1 MSDLAKKECIPCKGG
16 VPPMELEQAQEM
28 IQQIHSDWKLI
39 DVHHIERVW
48 IFSNFEAALEFVNAA
63 GAICEEQDH
72 HADFE
77 LGWGRVCLLYTSPS
91 PRDS

>member
-1 MSDLAKKECIPCKGG
+1 
-16 VPPMELEQAQEM
+16 MELEQAEDM

-63 GAICEEQDH
+63 GQFAKNKTIT
-72 HADFE
+72 
-77 LGWGRVCLLYTSPS
+77 LILN
-91 PRDS
+91 